1 MTRPTQNQ
9 RQLQIQ
15 IQRQW
20 QWQWQIPFRE
30 HLQRAIFENCDLWH
44 NCSEWWEN
52 ITWAKKRQRQWKKM
66 NLENTFKEQFL
77 RLETFQTFPMG
88 RLPICNQAKLPDHQ
102 TYPLKTKQMAENVKS
117 CKLLAVEETQWS
129 RELERCE
136 SLKRHNPF
144 FNDCWS
150 LGRRWVLPRSVSSKA
165 ESWFSVRGEGLS
177 AIQGFCEF
185 PTTTTDDEILHCSR
199 FWILCIDK
207 THRQSHGP
215 RSGSALTFNFFFA
228 SLYCVNITKHHYCL
242 IFSRASS
249 CLVTIGWIARWTQ
262 RLFVSPHQIR
272 HTRYSAT
279 VNTLQTKSQIHP
291 WCSVDFIY
299 D

>member
-1 MTRPTQNQ
+1 MKKNE
-9 RQLQIQ
+9 
-15 IQRQW
+15 
-20 QWQWQIPFRE
+20 FRE
-30 HLQRAIFENCDLWH
+30 HLQRAIFETWDLWD
-44 NCSEWWEN
+44 
-52 ITWAKKRQRQWKKM
+52 I
-66 NLENTFKEQFL
+66 
-77 RLETFQTFPMG
+77 
-88 RLPICNQAKLPDHQ
+88 PICNQAKLPDHQ
-102 TYPLKTKQMAENVKS
+102 TYLLETKQMAENVKS

-136 SLKRHNPF
+136 SLKRHNPL

-228 SLYCVNITKHHYCL
+228 SLYCVKITKHHYCL

-272 HTRYSAT
+272 HTWYSAT
-279 VNTLQTKSQIHP
+279 VDTLQTKSQIHP

-299 D
+299 PIKAYKDKGQREKGDSETYYFKYADQPINFTAVFIPWRNWKARHS